1 MNFRDFYQIASYG
14 NEMWKGSFTAE
25 EIAQNAYDYITD
37 FQWSKENKIVA
48 YNIQELSKLLAEDG
62 SEECKDW
69 LYEMATELGLLDM
82 DFMDYMETDI
92 DIISM
97 FLAKPN
103 KTQSKIKISSIIFE
117 HGEDDYELWEEFAL
131 SKEDQKAILK
141 ILQKYETGG
150 CSVRGT
156 RKEIA
161 KEMGE

>member
-82 DFMDYMETDI
+82 DFMDYMETDM
-92 DIISM
+92 DIVSM
-97 FLAKPN
+97 FLNGYTKQN
-103 KTQSKIKISSIIFE
+103 
-117 HGEDDYELWEEFAL
+117 
-131 SKEDQKAILK
+131 
-141 ILQKYETGG
+141 
-150 CSVRGT
+150 
-156 RKEIA
+156 
-161 KEMGE
+161 